1 MFGENMLGFVS
12 ALSST
17 LAIVVL
23 ISSVLLVNLLTFTLK
38 KSEKE
43 FQLKL
48 NENILKQE
56 EILGDVQNGVQESGQ
71 EKSSSSSNLSGASIS
86 KNIISPKELPPRD
99 SKISDIATGCS
110 YGNNFS
116 YEVATKLSTLNYI
129 ILAKKFIDTNVK
141 ITLEKPKLDENKVND
156 CWVNMER
163 GDK

>member
-38 KSEKE
+38 KSEKD

-48 NENILKQE
+48 NENVMKQE
-56 EILGDVQNGVQESGQ
+56 EASNDVQNGVQGNEQ
-71 EKSSSSSNLSGASIS
+71 DKSSGINLSGASIS
-86 KNIISPKELPPRD
+86 KNIISLKELPPRNSNITD
-99 SKISDIATGCS
+99 MVTGCS
-110 YGNNFS
+110 FGNNFS
-116 YEVATKLSTLNYI
+116 YEVASKLSALNYI
-129 ILAKKFIDTNVK
+129 ILAKNFMGTNVK

-156 CWVNMER
+156 CWVNLGD